1 MIEWFRLNLRLQ
13 VPRKYFPAPVLL
25 AALSLPAVMAQQL
38 PDGPGKSTLQTVC
51 TKCHD
56 VNQVIARRRTATD
69 WSMTLDKMITQG
81 AEATDVQFGEILDY
95 LIKNFR
101 KPINVNQASAKSL
114 EGELEI
120 STKEAEAIV
129 AYRERNAAFKSLD
142 DLKKVPGL
150 DPKKV
155 DAAKD
160 WVAF

>member
-1 MIEWFRLNLRLQ
+1 LNLRLQ
-13 VPRKYFPAPVLL
+13 TLRKCFPAALLL
-25 AALSLPAVMAQQL
+25 AALSVSALPAQDL
-38 PDGPGKSTLQTVC
+38 PDGPGKSDLKVVC

-56 VNQVIARRRTATD
+56 LNQAIARRRTAVD
-69 WSMTLDKMITQG
+69 WGMTVDKMITQG
-81 AEATDVQFGEILDY
+81 AQATDAQFSAILDY
-95 LIKNFR
+95 LIANFR

-114 EGELEI
+114 EDELEL
-120 STKEAEAIV
+120 TTTEAEAIV

-142 DLKKVPGL
+142 DVKKVPGL

>member
-1 MIEWFRLNLRLQ
+1 MIEWFRLNLRSQ
-13 VPRKYFPAPVLL
+13 ARRK
-25 AALSLPAVMAQQL
+25 SLPAAVFVAALTVPALPAQGL
-38 PDGPGKSTLQTVC
+38 PDGPGKSSLEKVC

-56 VNQVIARRRTATD
+56 LNQVTARRRTATD
-69 WSMTLDKMITQG
+69 WDMTVDKMITQG
-81 AEATDVQFGEILDY
+81 AQGTDDQFGEILDY
-95 LIKNFR
+95 LIRNFR

-114 EGELEI
+114 EDELEL

-129 AYRERNAAFKSLD
+129 AYREKNAPFQSLD